1 MQELATRLT
10 KKMVTSLLKL
20 LKNTSQGCLAQKKV
34 NRILMSMSFLLY
46 DYIQGTNF
54 FILGEGEYNFRIKI
68 QLVKQWV
75 GIGINIEN
83 IEMKK
88 LL

>member
-1 MQELATRLT
+1 
-10 KKMVTSLLKL
+10 MVTSLLKL

-83 IEMKK
+83 I
-88 LL
+88 

>member
-83 IEMKK
+83 I
-88 LL
+88 